1 MQRTLV
7 VVPVAVAVLSGW
19 YLSQNAGVEGSSSS
33 AAPTEGAAATASRS
47 SLEEDAHDNKAST
60 VDSADPAAHA
70 ASVSNRSSS
79 TVPEARERAS
89 TRRREVASSRYAV
102 APDLRERI
110 RAADALP
117 AERRVLSG
125 GRLHLHS
132 TMELIGS
139 DDFSQALDELALE
152 ASADIDAKAMSDVY
166 RDYVESVLQAGGE
179 FALDR
184 LACGMRACLGQAFPL
199 VDEADWHRFGLYALR
214 DGGPP
219 MYAVMADRFQGAD
232 GNLFYH
238 FVFTIDPE
246 SPGMVISSP

>member
-1 MQRTLV
+1 MVVLV
-7 VVPVAVAVLSGW
+7 ALPVLAGW
-19 YLSQNAGVEGSSSS
+19 YFSWRAGTEESALSDDQIER
-33 AAPTEGAAATASRS
+33 AADAVPRRS
-47 SLEEDAHDNKAST
+47 LDEDPIDNKAPM
-60 VDSADPAAHA
+60 VDRADPAATA
-70 ASVSNRSSS
+70 GEANRSSS
-79 TVPEARERAS
+79 RVTGVRERVAAPAGGA
-89 TRRREVASSRYAV
+89 ASSRHGLD
-102 APDLRERI
+102 PDLRDRI

-139 DDFSQALDELALE
+139 DAFSQALDDLALE
-152 ASADIDAKAMSDVY
+152 ASADIDAQAMSDVY
-166 RDYVESVLQAGGE
+166 ADYVDGLLQTGGE

-199 VDEADWHRFGLYALR
+199 IDEADWHRFGLYALR

-232 GNLFYH
+232 GNLFYN

>member
-1 MQRTLV
+1 MVVLV
-7 VVPVAVAVLSGW
+7 ALPVLAGW
-19 YLSQNAGVEGSSSS
+19 YFSWHAGTEP
-33 AAPTEGAAATASRS
+33 APSVDFIERTGATAPSRS
-47 SLEEDAHDNKAST
+47 LDKDEQEDKAPIVERADRSIGT
-60 VDSADPAAHA
+60 KRESEPDSFPA
-70 ASVSNRSSS
+70 S
-79 TVPEARERAS
+79 EAREQAS
-89 TRRREVASSRYAV
+89 TQRREVVSSRYAV

-110 RAADALP
+110 RAADALR

-166 RDYVESVLQAGGE
+166 RDYVEGVLQAGGE

-184 LACGMRACLGQAFPL
+184 LACGMRACLGQAIPL

-219 MYAVMADRFQGAD
+219 MYAAMADHFRGPE
-232 GNLFYH
+232 GSLFYH

-246 SPGMVISSP
+246 SPGIVVSSP